1 MKRIKIICL
10 ILLTNL
16 IFTLNCIADTVV
28 YNTKTG
34 KIHSPNC
41 QYAAK
46 CTVNCI
52 KIDRQEAIRRGGV
65 PCKVCKGGK
74 H

>member
-1 MKRIKIICL
+1 MKKFTIICL

-16 IFTLNCIADTVV
+16 IFTLDCFAETVV

-34 KIHSPNC
+34 KIHSPSC
-41 QYAAK
+41 QWATK

-52 KIDRQEAIRRGGV
+52 KIDRKEAVQRGGV
-65 PCKVCKGGK
+65 PCKVCNGGK
-74 H
+74 